1 MSGYFKSLN
10 NIETSF
16 RFMRSLLIVV
26 VVTSA
31 ITVITISLRSK
42 AMVEKSREKI
52 YVLDGG
58 RSLILAL
65 QQDLTTNRPVELHSH
80 VKMFHELF
88 FTLSPDA
95 EVINT
100 NLERAFALADR
111 TAYNYYV
118 DWSEAG
124 YYRRIMQNNIV
135 QRIVIDEVLSD
146 VNHYPYQVTVVA
158 RQFIQRESNI
168 TIRNLVTTMVVVN
181 TPRSDSNPHGF
192 MIQNFQVIR
201 NDDIETQRTI

>member
-16 RFMRSLLIVV
+16 RFMRLLLIVV
-26 VVTSA
+26 VVVSA
-31 ITVITISLRSK
+31 IIVITVSMRSYTEV
-42 AMVEKSREKI
+42 AKSREKI

-58 RSLILAL
+58 KSLILAL

-95 EVINT
+95 EVIDT

-118 DWSEAG
+118 DWNEAG

-146 VNHYPYQVTVVA
+146 VNHYPYRITVVA

-168 TIRNLVTTMVVVN
+168 TIRNLVTTMVVVD